1 MPRLNFW
8 KLCAGGLSCFS
19 AIDSKGHCAVSVPT
33 SFRGRVGGFLPR
45 CGQFDVELY
54 RDEAGSAQA
63 CSEHLGCAANVTRCE
78 EPTRLR
84 RVCFGTTGPERND
97 DENTGRRRISREFG
111 RRLRADTDRP
121 ATRKFGPAKHATV
134 ASSHSNPSASDPR
147 PLGLLQKS
155 GTTLSLGPARSRA
168 PAAGADERKAPASP
182 KGRRLEQNC
191 SFERCS
197 V

>member
-19 AIDSKGHCAVSVPT
+19 AIDSKGHCAVSVPS

-78 EPTRLR
+78 EPARLR

-111 RRLRADTDRP
+111 RRPTGRHRPPRNTKIRPRKARHGRQQPLSQRLKPSLRMRQARP
-121 ATRKFGPAKHATV
+121 YGSR
-134 ASSHSNPSASDPR
+134 
-147 PLGLLQKS
+147 L
-155 GTTLSLGPARSRA
+155 PARRPMFRRKWA
-168 PAAGADERKAPASP
+168 PRWTVQATS
-182 KGRRLEQNC
+182 GRRQTSSSQAC
-191 SFERCS
+191 ADS
-197 V
+197 